1 MGTGFCSR
9 RQKGLLQTIFC
20 LIAMIVLASGA
31 FLYDYMVQKAKE
43 SEVQALKFKQQQEAL
58 SAQLQVVYEHRS
70 RLERS
75 LLKERGEHKK
85 TKEDF
90 LVYKLEAQEALNK
103 EKQDSMNRYGALNS
117 QHTIL
122 KNQHVELKKQLTD
135 LHSEHSNLKLEHQ
148 KTIESHKQSLSRAE
162 REKDGVITGLQDSVS
177 KLREESKL
185 LRKAH
190 QDVHSQLLSAQVQV
204 EEFRQLKNT
213 LKKMPSFRENDSSAK
228 KQLVTPEKAINN
240 KEAQVLQNLL
250 GNKKPEGNLLAVG
263 LAVMP
268 TKKPSVSKV
277 LPSAQNKTLPS
288 SVNLILPKS
297 GLGNQTESH
306 LIRVNRKVH
315 SLTTDKK
322 EDKSENRPNKVPQ
335 QQENKVP
342 QQQDNKVP
350 QKQDNKVPQK
360 QDNKVPQKQDN
371 KVPQKQDN
379 KVPLQVNVQQQIK
392 APDKNVGQ
400 APQAVLVNPKPI
412 VSSLTVKKPVPIQSW
427 QDLVKKVNDRKVDED
442 DDKIL
447 GDEAN
452 DTNILAVKEERHPL
466 IPAPNMDERKV
477 KAKKKSPER
486 EEMEND
492 AGMIDREEN
501 LQPPKRHVEQE
512 PLFPKDGVD
521 PAGDPNNQGEDE
533 FEEAEIDRID
543 FEEKTKG
550 AKHTGHHLNGI
561 NEEHGGEQLDI
572 SENVD
577 RGHKEEPEMND
588 ASNRRNEY
596 YRLLT

>member
-228 KQLVTPEKAINN
+228 KQLVTPE
-240 KEAQVLQNLL
+240 
-250 GNKKPEGNLLAVG
+250 
-263 LAVMP
+263 
-268 TKKPSVSKV
+268 
-277 LPSAQNKTLPS
+277 
-288 SVNLILPKS
+288 
-297 GLGNQTESH
+297 
-306 LIRVNRKVH
+306 
-315 SLTTDKK
+315 KK

-561 NEEHGGEQLDI
+561 NEGLDVAMISQEEPEDPYQDDQEQDIEHGGEQLDI